1 MYDESEGENCAMCM
15 LLWLGTVQRGD
26 YLVDQVVDG
35 MMY

>member
-1 MYDESEGENCAMCM
+1 MYDESERENCAMCM
-15 LLWLGTVQRGD
+15 QLWLGTVQGGD